1 MYPSFSP
8 FPLSRSL
15 IVSLFNLTPSGSLYL
30 TSDEGSEGPRHEK
43 EALLACHRLGY

>member
-15 IVSLFNLTPSGSLYL
+15 IDSLLSLTPPGSLYL